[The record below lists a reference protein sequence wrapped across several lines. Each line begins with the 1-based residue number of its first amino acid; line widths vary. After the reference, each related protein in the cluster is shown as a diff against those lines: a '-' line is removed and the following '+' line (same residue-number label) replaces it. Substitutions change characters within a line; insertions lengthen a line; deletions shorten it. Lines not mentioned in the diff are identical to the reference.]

1 MSADWKKA
9 GALLIAVIIFLVDGF
24 SSLDVAVAVLYVL
37 IILISV
43 DLFSKRMLIS
53 ITCMCVVLTIFAYI
67 ISHGVE
73 CSDESCGRGGIS
85 IAAIAIAS
93 LLALKSSASREQL
106 RAKILLLARSQAF
119 LAGAQRLSLTGSI
132 GFHVPAKDMYWSEEA
147 KRIFELKD
155 SVTPT
160 LDLMLGITHPDDHE
174 RLRSVLEYACDSQ
187 NQLDV
192 EFRLVMAD
200 GRIKYLQMWA
210 RQYEISGPECE
221 FIGALM
227 DITSARKAE
236 EALHKSQAELAHVT
250 RVTMLG
256 ELAASI
262 AHEVNQP
269 LSAVLTD
276 SQAGLR
282 WLRHVPPDLH
292 ETGRAI
298 ERIGAQAQRAADVI
312 RRVRNLSKNEKI
324 TQEKLELSWLVS
336 ESLLLVER
344 ELYINK
350 VTVSTSRGEDSTSI
364 FGDRVQLQQVI
375 INLVMNAMQSLY
387 LTRDHGRKIVIHIS
401 RDDVD
406 RLELIVRDNGGGIPE
421 QDLANIFSPFFT
433 TKSSGMGIGLS
444 ICRSIIEAHAGQIW
458 AVNEPSGWV
467 AVGFCVP
474 SYEVRVR
481 TRADDTFL
489 TN

>member
-1 MSADWKKA
+1 MSSDWKKA
-9 GALLIAVIIFLVDGF
+9 GALLIAVVIFLVDGF
-24 SSLDVAVAVLYVL
+24 SSLDIAVAVLYILV
-37 IILISV
+37 ILISV
-43 DLFSKRMLIS
+43 DLFSKKMLLG
-53 ITCMCVVLTIFAYI
+53 ITCLCIALTIIAFL

-73 CSDESCGRGGIS
+73 CNDESCGRGGIS

-93 LLALKSSASREQL
+93 LLALKSSASRVQL
-106 RAKILLLARSQAF
+106 RAQLELLARSQAF

-132 GFHVPAKDMYWSEEA
+132 GFRVPPTDMYWSEEA
-147 KRIFELKD
+147 KRIFEFKKPV
-155 SVTPT
+155 SPT
-160 LDLMLGITHPDDHE
+160 LDLMLGVTHPDDQE
-174 RLRSVLEYACDSQ
+174 RLRTVLEDVCDSQ
-187 NQLDV
+187 SQVEV

-210 RQYEISGPECE
+210 RQYEIAGPECE

-227 DITSARKAE
+227 DITTTRKAE

-269 LSAVLTD
+269 LAAVLTD

-282 WLRHVPPDLH
+282 WLGRVPPDYH
-292 ETGRAI
+292 EVTKAV

-312 RRVRNLSKNEKI
+312 RRVRDLSKKGAI
-324 TQEKLELSWLVS
+324 IQEKLELNSLLA

-350 VTVSTSRGEDSTSI
+350 VTVSTETGSLPVSVY
-364 FGDRVQLQQVI
+364 GDKVQLQQVI
-375 INLVMNAMQSLY
+375 INLVMNAMQSLCA
-387 LTRDHGRKIVIHIS
+387 TRDHGRKIVAHIN
-401 RDDVD
+401 RDNSDH
-406 RLELIVRDNGGGIPE
+406 LELIVRDNGGGIPE
-421 QDLANIFSPFFT
+421 QDVVNVFSPFFT
-433 TKSSGMGIGLS
+433 TKSSGMGVGLS

-458 AVNEPSGWV
+458 AENESAGWV
-467 AVGFCVP
+467 AVGFRLP
-474 SYEVRVR
+474 SYELKERMR
-481 TRADDTFL
+481 ENDASL